1 MSPNKQKSA
10 KLQSLRKKVL
20 AKRAATGGPKGDF
33 YSIGN
38 VVKDEYGALLMIE
51 RYQNGKWIV
60 VALGPKS
67 NDKKNPYQKVIRKE
81 IIVPREETTYAIKNV
96 SDAEMVALVVAQE
109 GIPADQVELVPLK
122 EFQEDC
128 EIVKEASKEDS
139 PEKAEE
145 ETPSVV
151 DVSEESAEEPP
162 LLNSQ
167 LAAFKTEVAE
177 AMSEQFKE
185 LVESVNEVVGAL
197 EGRMTGLEQKMPDVA
212 AGADPLSLNLA
223 DDFSAAADTRDARD
237 SGQFSE
243 VEPVAMSVV
252 IGVDKN
258 KKGVADRAVVVR
270 CHVFAWPDASRATWP
285 CVAASA

>member
-109 GIPADQVELVPLK
+109 GIPAD
-122 EFQEDC
+122 
-128 EIVKEASKEDS
+128 
-139 PEKAEE
+139 
-145 ETPSVV
+145 
-151 DVSEESAEEPP
+151 
-162 LLNSQ
+162 
-167 LAAFKTEVAE
+167 
-177 AMSEQFKE
+177 
-185 LVESVNEVVGAL
+185 
-197 EGRMTGLEQKMPDVA
+197 
-212 AGADPLSLNLA
+212 
-223 DDFSAAADTRDARD
+223 RDAQHDER
-237 SGQFSE
+237 GLLGF
-243 VEPVAMSVV
+243 
-252 IGVDKN
+252 VD
-258 KKGVADRAVVVR
+258 GR
-270 CHVFAWPDASRATWP
+270 
-285 CVAASA
+285 